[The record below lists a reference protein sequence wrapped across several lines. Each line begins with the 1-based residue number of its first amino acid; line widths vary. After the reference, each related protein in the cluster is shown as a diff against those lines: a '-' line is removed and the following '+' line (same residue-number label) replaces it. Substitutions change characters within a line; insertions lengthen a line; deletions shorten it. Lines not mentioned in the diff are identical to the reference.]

1 MRALLERYS
10 PSGHT
15 IVTTYERLP
24 RRFVIGT
31 STITVGFGGDFGKY
45 FDDGAPENL
54 VDSMDTAVHE
64 VYHGWSSVM
73 GYQLLVETGTPLGAG
88 AEGLYVGKEP
98 MLVLHGATFPA
109 NEMES
114 SFPADARTY
123 RYSVYVHPSQPSQ
136 STQQDGVFG
145 LLDEWTAYYH
155 GGRTMVD
162 FWPWVR
168 DESPVNEQLLINYVA
183 RFDAMWVAHA
193 EFKLFILH
201 YLRHARDHHPDVYRK
216 LIANQ
221 SFRRAFVAC
230 DDAWSALLAGAGAL
244 EPTVHAFAR
253 GRGLNAARVGGQLTL
268 DGAPFT
274 TRDDAYAAVLRHLDS
289 APYRELA
296 AELRR

>member
-1 MRALLERYS
+1 VLLGACSGGTTTASTTTTTTAPRPAAGPADIAAMRALLERYS

-123 RYSVYVHPSQPSQ
+123 RYS
-136 STQQDGVFG
+136 ST
-145 LLDEWTAYYH
+145 
-155 GGRTMVD
+155 
-162 FWPWVR
+162 
-168 DESPVNEQLLINYVA
+168 S
-183 RFDAMWVAHA
+183 
-193 EFKLFILH
+193 IL
-201 YLRHARDHHPDVYRK
+201 RSR
-216 LIANQ
+216 
-221 SFRRAFVAC
+221 RRARSRTGSSGCSTSGPPTTTA
-230 DDAWSALLAGAGAL
+230 DGRWSISGPGCA
-244 EPTVHAFAR
+244 T
-253 GRGLNAARVGGQLTL
+253 
-268 DGAPFT
+268 
-274 TRDDAYAAVLRHLDS
+274 S
-289 APYRELA
+289 
-296 AELRR
+296 RR